1 MRPGRTPRVLPEL
14 RGGDRVTGLLRFAL
28 DAASEGWP
36 VFPLRPGS
44 KRPRPEFTSW
54 ESRATLDPERIT
66 RWWTRRP
73 TDNVAVATGPAGLV
87 VVDIDVADP
96 AEPRPREWPRA
107 RGGLDVYRALA
118 EGHGHVPTWTVGTA
132 RGGLHLYYRAPA
144 NGGPWRNTAGRIG
157 WHIDTRAAGG
167 YVVSLG
173 SIVAGRIYVPV
184 DGHPVA
190 ELPAWLAARLAPPA
204 PPAPTVGVD
213 LAPRGRGYAPAA
225 LAGEVQRV
233 LDAPVGQ
240 RNAALNRA
248 AWNLARHIATGV
260 LARGDIEAALQV
272 AGEAAG
278 GQSPAGVAAT
288 IRSAIDAR
296 LRATRTPLPGREAKQ

>member
-1 MRPGRTPRVLPEL
+1 MTG
-14 RGGDRVTGLLRFAL
+14 GLLRFAL
-28 DAASEGWP
+28 DAACEGWP

-66 RWWTRRP
+66 HWWTRRP

-87 VVDIDVADP
+87 VVDIDTAAAD
-96 AEPRPREWPRA
+96 EPRPVEWPNA
-107 RGGLDVYRALA
+107 RSGLDVYRALA
-118 EGHGHVPTWTVGTA
+118 KQHGHVHTWTVGTA
-132 RGGLHLYYRAPA
+132 RGGLHLYYRAPTQ
-144 NGGPWRNTAGRIG
+144 GGPWRNTAGRIG

-173 SIVAGRIYVPV
+173 SVVAGRIYVPV

-190 ELPAWLAARLAPPA
+190 ELPRWLAAHLTPPA
-204 PPAPTVGVD
+204 PLRPARHE
-213 LAPRGRGYAPAA
+213 LAPKRRGYAPAA
-225 LAGEVQRV
+225 LSGEVQRV

-248 AWNLARHIATGV
+248 AWNLARHIAAGV
-260 LARGDIEAALQV
+260 LDRGDVEAALQV

-296 LRATRTPLPGREAKQ
+296 LRHSPKGPDPR

>member
-1 MRPGRTPRVLPEL
+1 M
-14 RGGDRVTGLLRFAL
+14 TGLLRFAL
-28 DAASEGWP
+28 DAACEGWP

-54 ESRATLDPERIT
+54 ESRATLDLERIT
-66 RWWTRRP
+66 RWWDRHP

-87 VVDIDVADP
+87 VVDIDTAAAD
-96 AEPRPREWPRA
+96 EPHPPEWPHA

-118 EGHGHVPTWTVGTA
+118 RRHGHVPTWTVGTA
-132 RGGLHLYYRAPA
+132 SGGLHLYYRAPA
-144 NGGPWRNTAGRIG
+144 QGGPWRNTAGRIG

-173 SIVAGRIYVPV
+173 SVVAGRIYVPV
-184 DGHPVA
+184 DCHPVA
-190 ELPAWLAARLAPPA
+190 ELPGWLTARLAPPA
-204 PPAPTVGVD
+204 PPARTVGME
-213 LAPRGRGYAPAA
+213 LASMGRGYAPAA

-248 AWNLARHIATGV
+248 AWNLARHIATGLV
-260 LARGDIEAALQV
+260 ARSDVEETLYEAGV
-272 AGEAAG
+272 SAG
-278 GQSPAGVAAT
+278 GQTLAGVRAT
-288 IRSAIDAR
+288 VRSAIDAR
-296 LRATRTPLPGREAKQ
+296 LRRLSGVYPSPREGASR